1 LLRYRPR
8 TYENFRY
15 RYDKKENPYDKG
27 VLANISEVFCTRMPP
42 SLNNFREWVEISDEP
57 CDEDGPLSSR
67 NKIDLVGPSD
77 LDTGNKG
84 VFNPGVP
91 TILQGIGMGYGEM
104 ERNNVNMHIKDRQVA
119 EAPDPL
125 MIPAAVR
132 QHDEIHAGRPEDIH
146 DEVDSSSLE
155 MARFGGNLEW

>member
-1 LLRYRPR
+1 LPQT

-57 CDEDGPLSSR
+57 CDDDGPLSSR
-67 NKIDLVGPSD
+67 NKIDLVGPND
-77 LDTGNKG
+77 LETGNKG
-84 VFNPGVP
+84 VFNPDVP
-91 TILQGIGMGYGEM
+91 AVLQGIGMGYGEM
-104 ERNNVNMHIKDRQVA
+104 ERNDVSVHVKDRQVA

-132 QHDEIHAGRPEDIH
+132 QQDERHGGRPGGIRDR
-146 DEVDSSSLE
+146 DEVDSNSAE